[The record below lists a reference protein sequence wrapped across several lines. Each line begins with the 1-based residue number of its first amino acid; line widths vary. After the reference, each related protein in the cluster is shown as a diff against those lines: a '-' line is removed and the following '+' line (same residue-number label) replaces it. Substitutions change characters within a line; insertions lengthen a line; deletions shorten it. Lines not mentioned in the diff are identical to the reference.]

1 MTPAIIT
8 IALLGLFAAGMRYGD
23 SSTKGAPLF
32 FIGSF
37 ALIILACYWMM
48 NLLFWVALL

>member
-1 MTPAIIT
+1 MTYAIIT
-8 IALLGLFAAGMRYGD
+8 IALLSLFAAGMRYGN

-37 ALIILACYWMM
+37 ALIILMCYWMM
-48 NLLFWVALL
+48 NLLLWIARM